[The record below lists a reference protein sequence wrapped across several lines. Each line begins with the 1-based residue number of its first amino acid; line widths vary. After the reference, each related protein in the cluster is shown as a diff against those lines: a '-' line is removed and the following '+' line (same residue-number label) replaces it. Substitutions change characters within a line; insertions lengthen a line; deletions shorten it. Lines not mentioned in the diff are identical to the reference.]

1 MTPFTEFISSFGPQI
16 AWIILPSLSLSFF
29 LPALHSL
36 SVCWPLFEAGYILL
50 VVGPPSP
57 LMYVQLSTSTWSST
71 VGKLGTRRR
80 RRRRL
85 GSRSRKTFIISC
97 ERETVR
103 LLLRAGILK
112 KDDLERGSAMICAG
126 RGYPRERWNGMRQA
140 EKRARAEQR
149 GNAARIVCVR
159 VYAREHKRRRGRG

>member
-1 MTPFTEFISSFGPQI
+1 MVKHG
-16 AWIILPSLSLSFF
+16 WK
-29 LPALHSL
+29 
-36 SVCWPLFEAGYILL
+36 AGDAAAAAAA
-50 VVGPPSP
+50 
-57 LMYVQLSTSTWSST
+57 
-71 VGKLGTRRR
+71 TRV
-80 RRRRL
+80 
-85 GSRSRKTFIISC
+85 KIEKDIIISC

-149 GNAARIVCVR
+149 GNAARIVNVCVR